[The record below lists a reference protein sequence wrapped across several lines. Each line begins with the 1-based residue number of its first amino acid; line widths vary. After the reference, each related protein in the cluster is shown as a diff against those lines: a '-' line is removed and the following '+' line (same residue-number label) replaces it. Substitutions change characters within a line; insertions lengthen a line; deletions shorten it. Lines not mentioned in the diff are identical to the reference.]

1 MASRRDVDAEDRQP
15 IESWL
20 EDVISAVQTVNIET
34 RVDYLSAL
42 LADADDEDASVSG
55 PTRERPYSATLVVCL
70 CSS

>member
-1 MASRRDVDAEDRQP
+1 LASCRDVDAEDRQP

-55 PTRERPYSATLVVCL
+55 PTRERPHSATLVVCL